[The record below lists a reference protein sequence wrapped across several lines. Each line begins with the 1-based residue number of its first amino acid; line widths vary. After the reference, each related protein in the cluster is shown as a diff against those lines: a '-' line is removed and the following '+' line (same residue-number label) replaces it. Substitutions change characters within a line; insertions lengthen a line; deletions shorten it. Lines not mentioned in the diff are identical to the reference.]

1 MAYLLAEKTKVI
13 WIIGKKI
20 ETLQKEHKKWNLIN

>member
-20 ETLQKEHKKWNLIN
+20 VTLQPEHIKWNLIN